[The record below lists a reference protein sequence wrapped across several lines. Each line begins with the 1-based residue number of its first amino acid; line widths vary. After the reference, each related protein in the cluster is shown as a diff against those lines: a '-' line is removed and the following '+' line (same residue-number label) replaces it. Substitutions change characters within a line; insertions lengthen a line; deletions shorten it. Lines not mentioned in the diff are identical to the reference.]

1 MKNNAIFL
9 PLIFIAYYVCATN
22 ISAILHMCVRNMAYS
37 NKTQNVTC
45 NVTASVVRCKISA
58 TCRNIQHKFQQDKR
72 FTKYKMAII
81 SKW

>member
-45 NVTASVVRCKISA
+45 NVTTSVVRCNISA
-58 TCRNIQHKFQQDKR
+58 TCRNINTSA
-72 FTKYKMAII
+72 TKTKDSQNI
-81 SKW
+81 KWR